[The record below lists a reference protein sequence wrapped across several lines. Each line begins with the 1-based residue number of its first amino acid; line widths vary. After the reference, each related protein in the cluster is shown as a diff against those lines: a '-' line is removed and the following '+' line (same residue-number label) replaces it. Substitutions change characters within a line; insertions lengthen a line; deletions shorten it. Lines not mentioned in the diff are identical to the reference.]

1 MKILKTAS
9 IYVISNIVNASIP
22 FLLLP
27 VITKYL
33 SQEEYGQAAMFQSLV
48 LGLAAF
54 VGLNIQGFSIRKYFD
69 KNEDVE
75 KNYLANSNGACFLV
89 LILTTIV
96 TTVILEIFANNI
108 SNLLSIPSEW
118 INIAIL
124 TSATSFVIQL
134 RLGQWQVRNEAIKYG
149 LLLITQSSLY
159 MGLSLF
165 FIISMKLGS
174 EGRIL
179 GQYYSTV
186 IFALISIIFL
196 YKDNLLKLR
205 GINYHMI
212 KEIILYGVPLIPH
225 TFGFFIIYTSDR
237 IILNKYLGLSSVG
250 VYVLA
255 VQVSSVVTILC
266 DSVNKAYMP
275 WLFGKLKINNKKI
288 NVNIVKWT
296 YYYFF
301 ILIFLSFLSFLV
313 GPYVISFIAP
323 KYIESSYIIGYLCLG
338 QAISSMYTT
347 ISNYLFYT
355 KNTGVISTITITSGV
370 LNAILMVIMIYFH
383 GLLGAAIAFSLSKLI
398 QLMITW
404 YVSNKYYPMPW
415 FFFIKMNNIC
425 K

>member
-1 MKILKTAS
+1 MTIFKTAS
-9 IYVISNIVNASIP
+9 IYVLSNIINAAIP

-69 KNEDVE
+69 KNDVINTE
-75 KNYLANSNGACFLV
+75 YLANSNGACFLV
-89 LILTTIV
+89 LIFTTII
-96 TTVILEIFANNI
+96 TSIFLGIFNKEI

-118 INIAIL
+118 INIAVL
-124 TSATSFVIQL
+124 TSATSFIIQL
-134 RLGQWQVRNEAIKYG
+134 RLGQWQVRNDAIKYG

-159 MGLSLF
+159 MGLSLI

-179 GQYYSTV
+179 GQFYSTL
-186 IFALISIIFL
+186 IFSIISIGYL
-196 YKDNLLKLR
+196 YKDKLLKLDN
-205 GINYHMI
+205 IKYSML
-212 KEIILYGVPLIPH
+212 KEIIFYGIPLIPH

-250 VYVLA
+250 IYVLA

-266 DSVNKAYMP
+266 DSINKAYMP
-275 WLFGKLKINNKKI
+275 WLFSKLKLNNK
-288 NVNIVKWT
+288 NVNLSIVKST
-296 YYYFF
+296 YYYFLF
-301 ILIFLSFLSFLV
+301 LIFMSFLSFLI
-313 GPYVISFIAP
+313 GPYIISFIAP
-323 KYIESSYIIGYLCLG
+323 TYIEASHIIGYLCLG

-355 KNTGVISTITITSGV
+355 KNTGVISTITIISGI
-370 LNAILMVIMIYFH
+370 LNAILMAIMIYYS
-383 GLLGAAIAFSLSKLI
+383 GLFGAALAFCISKLI
-398 QLMITW
+398 QLIMVW
-404 YVSNKYYPMPW
+404 YISNKYYPMPW
-415 FFFIKMNNIC
+415 FIYR
-425 K
+425 